1 MSHEIISGDSIEHD
15 AVHDMESFWW
25 IIVHLALTRNG
36 PAGKRP
42 DIPNSVH
49 HLFDGP
55 ESVLRVGK
63 SSLFSLKEK
72 DKTHRNHPENIL
84 ELLLDDFHPYFD
96 DLKTTVR
103 KWWYLLFIAF
113 QFRGGYEW
121 VDIHYHVLRL
131 LDEAITILG
140 TKKPFWNETI
150 ENPEV
155 VRRAKWDEE
164 LQQAIN
170 EQSVAMA
177 LEPTTPA
184 KGQKRVTN
192 TDDDTD
198 EAQEPPSPTQPAA
211 KRPKHR

>member
-1 MSHEIISGDSIEHD
+1 MSHEILAKPYIQHN

-36 PAGKRP
+36 PAGKRA
-42 DIPNSVH
+42 DIPESVH
-49 HLFDGP
+49 HLFEGSEDH
-55 ESVLRVGK
+55 LRVWK
-63 SSLFSLKEK
+63 SYLFSREEQ
-72 DKTHRNHPENIL
+72 DKTRPNHPENIL
-84 ELLLDDFHPYFD
+84 ENLLKDFHPYFD
-96 DLKTTVR
+96 DIKTTVR
-103 KWWYLLFIAF
+103 KWWHILFIAF

-140 TKKPFWNETI
+140 AKNPLRNETI

-155 VRRAKWDEE
+155 ARRAKWDEE

-170 EQSVAMA
+170 KQSVAMA
-177 LEPTTPA
+177 LELITPA

-192 TDDDTD
+192 DDDDTD

-211 KRPKHR
+211 KRPKHK